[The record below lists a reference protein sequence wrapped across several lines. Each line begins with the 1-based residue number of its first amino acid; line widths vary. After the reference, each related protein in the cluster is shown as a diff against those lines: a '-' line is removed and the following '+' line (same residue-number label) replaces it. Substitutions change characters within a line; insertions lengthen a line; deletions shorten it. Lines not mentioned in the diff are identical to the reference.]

1 MARSCDGIDDQV
13 NFGSDAATDQLAA
26 FTAMA
31 LVYLGST
38 ISAEQ
43 CVLTK
48 FTSSYLGKMQ
58 LFFAGSGN
66 NVLGCYMNRNG
77 GNDCYAFSN
86 ANAISNTTWSV
97 IVSTWAGSGA
107 APKLY
112 ACALGGT
119 LAELSYGSTNIGSGS
134 FWDDSPASL
143 RLGTRDAGD
152 SWFAHTLA
160 DFGYWNRVLNST
172 ELADL
177 GLGNSP
183 EFIPSGLVK
192 SSRITGSASPE
203 IDFVGGTNG
212 TVTGT
217 TLVTHPSVIYPGGG
231 SDPEGGVIG
240 GKLFHG
246 LLTGGVLVR

>member
-1 MARSCDGIDDQV
+1 MARLFDGVNDQV
-13 NFGSDAATDQLAA
+13 DFGSDAATDQLAA
-26 FTAMA
+26 YTAMA

-38 ISAEQ
+38 ISTEQ

-48 FTSSYLGKMQ
+48 FTSGYLGKMQ
-58 LFFAGSGN
+58 LFFAGTGN
-66 NVLGCYMNRNG
+66 NVLGCYMNRSG

-86 ANAISNTTWSV
+86 ASAIANTTWTV

-112 ACALGGT
+112 ACAIGGT
-119 LAELSYGSTNIGSGS
+119 LAELSYGSTNIGSGA
-134 FWDDSPASL
+134 FHDDSAANL
-143 RLGTRDAGD
+143 RLGARDAGD
-152 SWFAHTLA
+152 AWFAHTLA
-160 DFGYWNRVLNST
+160 DFGLWNRVLNGT

-177 GLGNSP
+177 GLGKSA

-192 SSRITGSASPE
+192 SSRITGAASPE

-217 TLVTHPSVIYPGGG
+217 TLATHPSVIYPSGGT
-231 SDPEGGVIG
+231 SVPA
-240 GKLFHG
+240 KM
-246 LLTGGVLVR
+246 RQYMRRRAA